1 MIFHA
6 FQIKVNDQIIHQIYS
21 DTCHPISPLPAS
33 CPPTIFPETLSSAYL
48 FWPQGT
54 VTQRIVLQF
63 LLSCIHLMNA
73 GFIPSYRSPMCK
85 LGRERKAGEGIE
97 QTCSG
102 DDALYSTDSCGCGES
117 TATNSTS
124 EGPYQIKDLEAL

>member
-1 MIFHA
+1 M
-6 FQIKVNDQIIHQIYS
+6 
-21 DTCHPISPLPAS
+21 
-33 CPPTIFPETLSSAYL
+33 
-48 FWPQGT
+48 
-54 VTQRIVLQF
+54 TQRMVLQF
-63 LLSCIHLMNA
+63 LLSSIPFLNS

-124 EGPYQIKDLEAL
+124 EGPHQLKDSGLGGLVGVVGMGMGVAKATRLRPRGH